1 MTFLQL
7 GFFRLTSG
15 FDGFSK
21 MSADVCPDRLHYP
34 TAIAY
39 RPMER
44 TGLRARKTSSPCDQ
58 ADEGRKVK
66 IIPRRQA
73 CPQVTSPLS
82 SEWLLLAQSYTLKYF
97 VRTGISKDVHFC
109 SHWLP
114 RRRNRSAN
122 VSEMKQFSN
131 CGRL

>member
-82 SEWLLLAQSYTLKYF
+82 SECRLWQRQADIGLGLLVTL
-97 VRTGISKDVHFC
+97 GIPDDPS
-109 SHWLP
+109 
-114 RRRNRSAN
+114 
-122 VSEMKQFSN
+122 
-131 CGRL
+131 